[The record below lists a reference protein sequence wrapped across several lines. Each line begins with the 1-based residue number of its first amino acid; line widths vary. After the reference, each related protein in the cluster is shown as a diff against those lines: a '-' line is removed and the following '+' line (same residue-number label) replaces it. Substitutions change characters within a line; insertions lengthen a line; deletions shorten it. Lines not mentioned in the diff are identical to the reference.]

1 MEAFLFKCGCLYSR
15 GYTNNISEG
24 WHRQIKKLV
33 GKAHSNIYKAVTLF
47 KSEQAAMDVSLMEL
61 AAEGLQKGI
70 ENLRTDFQL

>member
-1 MEAFLFKCGCLYSR
+1 MDVYTQEG
-15 GYTNNISEG
+15 TNNNSEG
-24 WHRQIKKLV
+24 WHSKRKKLV
-33 GKAHSNIYKAVTLF
+33 RNIYKAVTLF